1 MEEERK
7 TNKSP
12 GMPLSVLALA
22 LIITAIVISIKMNFG
37 TQMSV
42 FVGAVVSVI
51 IAMLMKTKWSEIQA
65 FALENIADYG
75 AVLLILTFVGVLVG
89 VWMIG
94 GTLPTLIF
102 YGLKIISP
110 VAIVPLTFILCA
122 ITSVFTGTSYGSIA
136 TMGLAMFGIG
146 INMGIPGTLLAGA
159 VVSGSYFGDK
169 MSPMS
174 DTTNVA
180 PAMSGTDLYSHIGS
194 MFYTTIPATVV
205 CLILYTIMGLRYAS
219 TSFDAAS
226 ITLMEETLKSNF
238 NINLLCMLPLLMVL
252 VLSAMKVPSVL
263 AMGSSA
269 VVSIILAALTQHAQ
283 LSDIM
288 NCALNGYIS
297 ETGVSMVD
305 TILTRGGIK
314 SMAGTMAIL
323 FFSAIMYG
331 SLKSSGV
338 IDVFVNVL
346 MKVAKSVSSLIIT
359 TLVFG
364 WAMVILTGNQMMGI
378 VIPGKTMGEAFDKL
392 DVHRKV
398 LSRSLEDSATIG
410 SVLIPWSSA
419 AAYLTSVLGV
429 GIGYIPF
436 AFLCYIVP
444 LFSIICSI
452 TGFGIWSSDG
462 TPKWK
467 KNKN

>member
-1 MEEERK
+1 
-7 TNKSP
+7 
-12 GMPLSVLALA
+12 
-22 LIITAIVISIKMNFG
+22 
-37 TQMSV
+37 
-42 FVGAVVSVI
+42 
-51 IAMLMKTKWSEIQA
+51 
-65 FALENIADYG
+65 
-75 AVLLILTFVGVLVG
+75 
-89 VWMIG
+89 
-94 GTLPTLIF
+94 
-102 YGLKIISP
+102 
-110 VAIVPLTFILCA
+110 
-122 ITSVFTGTSYGSIA
+122 
-136 TMGLAMFGIG
+136 
-146 INMGIPGTLLAGA
+146 
-159 VVSGSYFGDK
+159 
-169 MSPMS
+169 
-174 DTTNVA
+174 
-180 PAMSGTDLYSHIGS
+180 
-194 MFYTTIPATVV
+194 
-205 CLILYTIMGLRYAS
+205 
-219 TSFDAAS
+219 
-226 ITLMEETLKSNF
+226 
-238 NINLLCMLPLLMVL
+238 
-252 VLSAMKVPSVL
+252 
-263 AMGSSA
+263 
-269 VVSIILAALTQHAQ
+269 
-283 LSDIM
+283 
-288 NCALNGYIS
+288 
-297 ETGVSMVD
+297 
-305 TILTRGGIK
+305 
-314 SMAGTMAIL
+314 MAIL